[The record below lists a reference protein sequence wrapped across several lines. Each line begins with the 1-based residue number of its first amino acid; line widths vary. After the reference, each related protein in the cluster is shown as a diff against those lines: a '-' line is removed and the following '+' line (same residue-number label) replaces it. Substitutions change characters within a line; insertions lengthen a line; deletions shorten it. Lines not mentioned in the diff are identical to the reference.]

1 MADEEMNTG
10 AADAAVAEENLIG
23 RQVRIK
29 DDAKDTGTEN
39 PHMWAGLYGAIDR
52 PSPFGG
58 WMVAIGKKSKHFP
71 MSDLEL
77 LKSGVGDETL
87 PEPIQAGVAI
97 STETRLATV
106 HPLQAVNSLTN
117 PRRRRGLD
125 VDSLRAL
132 ADNILAHG
140 LAQPI
145 LVRPLPASRLE
156 DTAHLDPRPAYE
168 VIAGERRWRAAQI
181 AELPQVDFFVREM
194 SDQAVL
200 EIQLVENIERE
211 DLDAMEEA
219 EGFALLRE
227 KLGYTVEQIAE
238 RIGKGKGASYV
249 RKTMKLLDLTPE
261 SRDAMYDGHLGRS
274 TGLLVARYPAD
285 RQAAVVAYI
294 ISKAIKTPTG
304 TEPLPY
310 RQIAP
315 EIFTRFNTELKG
327 APFDTE
333 DTTLVIGAGA
343 CSSCPKRTGGSSD
356 LFGDA
361 PNAPEACA
369 DETCFDFKRQANLQ
383 RIREKAQSEGYKV
396 IDGAEAVAAK
406 PTPHARHLQGLVRL
420 TDTAYTETGDDGKER
435 EVTFDHALRS
445 LGKKAPKARVFI
457 DPHTGA
463 AEKVIT
469 LDLANKLTPAEEPT
483 PPTGKQKSAPVDTSP
498 PEVQAFRDPRVR
510 HAVLFRIFD
519 VIRGRERTL
528 EELQHIA
535 RVMFLNG
542 EEIAA
547 PRTEEYLGWTADL
560 EDKDPIDVMRITSE
574 KINSLPADQLGEII
588 AMAAVEQVITGWGY
602 GDAEQDQAVIA
613 SYGVDVLAV
622 RDKVAED
629 MARQQSGANDDSTE
643 DSGAEAEGAQA

>member
-1 MADEEMNTG
+1 MADDELNTN
-10 AADAAVAEENLIG
+10 AADTAVAEENLIG

-29 DDAKDTGTEN
+29 PEAKDMGTEN
-39 PHMWAGLYGAIDR
+39 PHMWAGLYGEISKR
-52 PSPFGG
+52 TPFGAY
-58 WMVAIGKKSKHFP
+58 MVTIGKKSKQFDLVDLQLLESGS
-71 MSDLEL
+71 SD
-77 LKSGVGDETL
+77 DT
-87 PEPIQAGVAI
+87 PFEPVPSNAAP

-132 ADNILAHG
+132 ADNIIAHG

-181 AELPQVDFFVREM
+181 AELSQVDFFVRDM
-194 SDQAVL
+194 TDQAVL

-274 TGLLVARYPAD
+274 TGLLVARYPAE

-294 ISKAIKTPTG
+294 KSKAIKTPTG
-304 TEPLPY
+304 SEPAPY
-310 RQIAP
+310 RVIAP
-315 EIFTRFNTELKG
+315 EIYTRFNTELKS

-333 DTTLVIGAGA
+333 DSTLLLGIGA
-343 CSSCPKRTGGSSD
+343 CSVCPKRTGGSTD

-361 PNAPEACA
+361 PNAPEACS
-369 DETCFDFKRQANLQ
+369 DEGCFDSKRQANLQ
-383 RIREKAQSEGYKV
+383 RVRERAEKDGFKV
-396 IDGAEAVAAK
+396 IDGADAAAVK
-406 PTPHARHLQGLVRL
+406 PTPHSRHLTGLVRL
-420 TDTAYTETGDDGKER
+420 TDTAYTEKGADGQER
-435 EVTFDHALRS
+435 EVTFEDALRG
-445 LGKKAPKARVFI
+445 LGKKAPKPRVFI

-469 LDLANKLTPAEEPT
+469 LDLANKLTPAEEQT
-483 PPTGKQKSAPVDTSP
+483 PPTGKQKAAPVDTSP

-528 EELQHIA
+528 EELRHIA

-574 KINSLPADQLGEII
+574 KINALPADQLGEII

-629 MARQQSGANDDSTE
+629 MARQQSDATDDAA
-643 DSGAEAEGAQA
+643 DGQDPEAEGEQA

>member
-10 AADAAVAEENLIG
+10 AAYEAVVEKSLIG
-23 RQVRIK
+23 RKVRISPE
-29 DDAKDTGTEN
+29 AKDTGTDN
-39 PHMWAGLYGAIDR
+39 LHFLAGMYGEITR
-52 PSPFGG
+52 PSPFSG
-58 WMVAIGKKSKHFP
+58 WMVTVGKKTKHFDLA
-71 MSDLEL
+71 DLEL
-77 LKSGVGDETL
+77 LPESGGDAAAETPPAAAL
-87 PEPIQAGVAI
+87 T
-97 STETRLATV
+97 SSETRLV
-106 HPLQAVNSLTN
+106 IEPPLQAINSPTN

-125 VDSLRAL
+125 VDSLRTL
-132 ADNILAHG
+132 ADNIITHG

-145 LVRPLPASRLE
+145 LVRPLPSTRLE
-156 DTAHLDPRPAYE
+156 ETAHLDPRPAYE
-168 VIAGERRWRAAQI
+168 VIAGERRWRAAQL
-181 AELPQVDFFVREM
+181 AGLTSMPFFVREM

-249 RKTMKLLDLTPE
+249 RKTMKLLDLTPT

-294 ISKAIKTPTG
+294 MSKAIKTPTG

-343 CSSCPKRTGGSSD
+343 CSACPKRTGGSSD

-369 DETCFDFKRQANLQ
+369 DETCFEFKRQANLQ
-383 RIREKAQSEGYKV
+383 RIREKAQAEGFKV
-396 IDGAEAVAAK
+396 IDGAEAAAAK
-406 PTPHARHLQGLVRL
+406 PTAHSRHLTGLVRL
-420 TDTAYTETGDDGKER
+420 TDTAYTETGLDGQER
-435 EVTFDHALRS
+435 EVTFDDALRG
-445 LGKKAPKARVFI
+445 LGKKAPKPRVFI

-483 PPTGKQKSAPVDTSP
+483 PPTGKQKAAPVDTSP

-574 KINSLPADQLGEII
+574 KINALPAYQLGEII

-629 MARQQSGANDDSTE
+629 LERQQDSDANEERQPDAGDATE
-643 DSGAEAEGAQA
+643 EAA